1 MWKPFEIEFRVE
13 RFMRITIAAGLLL
26 ALLSVAQLS
35 LAQGTDANAHPDAS
49 VSLAKVEIDGALLF
63 RVVGVPALPANERAT
78 AVTARIEAVAA
89 DSSFKPE
96 DIVAIESDLGT
107 AIMAR
112 DVRLILVTDDDSRLE
127 GLDRKVIAE
136 VYVTRLRKAIDDW
149 RAARAPGALKSALL
163 LSLAGTVAFALAMAL
178 LVWISRRARARMQRY
193 RTRIH
198 SVGIQ
203 SFQVVRAGRIW
214 GLLSRALSVVITFA
228 YAALMFVYLDYVLRL
243 FPWTRGA
250 SIKLMSY
257 VLEPLNVLGK
267 GILNELPSLV
277 FLLVLLVV
285 IRWLLKVIHLFFAA
299 VGRAE
304 VSIDGFDPEWAEPTY
319 KIVRVLVI
327 AFALVVAYPY
337 IPGSSSDAF
346 KGISLFVGL
355 VFSLGSSSIVANI
368 LAGYMLTYRRAF
380 KVGDRVKIGDTTGIV
395 IATRMQVTHLRTF
408 KNEEVTVPNS
418 VILSSEVVNYT
429 ALAKTDGLILHT
441 TVGIGYETPWRQVE
455 AMLKEAAR
463 RTEGLQAEPAPFV
476 LQKSLGDF
484 AVTYEINAYCSNPQQ
499 IATLYTNLHRN
510 ILDVFN
516 EFGVQIMTPAYE
528 GDTPDPKVVPKDRWF
543 TAPALPETK

>member
-1 MWKPFEIEFRVE
+1 MWLD
-13 RFMRITIAAGLLL
+13 MRITAAACIAL
-26 ALLSVAQLS
+26 ALLSFSQFSFAQMADTNAS
-35 LAQGTDANAHPDAS
+35 APTAHPDAS
-49 VSLAKVEIDGALLF
+49 VSLAKVEIDGTVLF
-63 RVVGVPALPANERAT
+63 RVVGVPALPADERAA
-78 AVTARIEAVAA
+78 AVAARIEAVAA
-89 DSSFKPE
+89 DPTFKSE
-96 DIVAIESDLGT
+96 EVATVETDVGT

-112 DVRLILVTDDDSRLE
+112 DTRLILVTEDDARLE

-136 VYVTRLRKAIDDW
+136 AFAMRTRKAIDDW
-149 RAARAPGALKSALL
+149 RAARAPGALKNALL

-178 LVWISRRARARMQRY
+178 LMWISRRVRARLQRY
-193 RTRIH
+193 RARIH
-198 SVGIQ
+198 SVEIQ

-214 GLLSRALSVVITFA
+214 GLLSRTLGVAITFA
-228 YAALMFVYLDYVLRL
+228 YAALIFVYLDYVLRL
-243 FPWTRGA
+243 FPWTRSA

-257 VLEPLNVLGK
+257 VLEPLHVLGK
-267 GILNELPSLV
+267 GVLNELPSLV
-277 FLLVLLVV
+277 FLAVLFVV
-285 IRWLLKVIHLFFAA
+285 IRWLLKVIHLFFGAI
-299 VGRAE
+299 GRAE
-304 VSIDGFDPEWAEPTY
+304 VNIDGFDPEWAEPTY

-327 AFALVVAYPY
+327 AFAVVVAYPY

-380 KVGDRVKIGDTTGIV
+380 KIGDRVKIGETVGIV

-408 KNEEVTVPNS
+408 KNEEVTVPNAL
-418 VILSSEVVNYT
+418 ILSSEVVNYT
-429 ALAKTDGLILHT
+429 ALAKTEGLILHT

-463 RTEGLQAEPAPFV
+463 RTEGLQTEPAPFV

-484 AVTYEINAYCSNPQQ
+484 AVNYEINAYCSNPQM
-499 IATLYTNLHRN
+499 IATLYSNLHRN

-516 EFGVQIMTPAYE
+516 EYGVQIMTPAYE
-528 GDTPDPKVVPKDRWF
+528 GDTPDPKIVPKDRWF
-543 TAPALPETK
+543 TAPALPEAK

>member
-1 MWKPFEIEFRVE
+1 MWLD
-13 RFMRITIAAGLLL
+13 MRITAAACIAL
-26 ALLSVAQLS
+26 ALLSFSQFSFAQTADTNAS
-35 LAQGTDANAHPDAS
+35 APTAHPDAS
-49 VSLAKVEIDGALLF
+49 VSLAKVEIDGTVLF
-63 RVVGVPALPANERAT
+63 RVVGVPALPADERAA
-78 AVTARIEAVAA
+78 AVAARIEAVAA
-89 DSSFKPE
+89 DPTFKSE
-96 DIVAIESDLGT
+96 EVATVETDVGT

-112 DVRLILVTDDDSRLE
+112 DTRLILVTEDDARLE

-136 VYVTRLRKAIDDW
+136 AFAMRTRKAIDDW
-149 RAARAPGALKSALL
+149 RAARAPGALKNALL

-178 LVWISRRARARMQRY
+178 LMWISRRVRARLQRY
-193 RTRIH
+193 RARIH
-198 SVGIQ
+198 SVEIQ

-214 GLLSRALSVVITFA
+214 GLLSRTLGVAITFA
-228 YAALMFVYLDYVLRL
+228 YAALIFVYLDYVLRL

-257 VLEPLNVLGK
+257 VLEPLHVLGK
-267 GILNELPSLV
+267 GVLNELPSLV
-277 FLLVLLVV
+277 FLAVLFVV
-285 IRWLLKVIHLFFAA
+285 IRWLLKVIHLFFGAI
-299 VGRAE
+299 GRAE
-304 VSIDGFDPEWAEPTY
+304 VNIDGFDPEWAEPTY

-380 KVGDRVKIGDTTGIV
+380 KIGDRVKIGETVGIV

-408 KNEEVTVPNS
+408 KNEEVTVPNAL
-418 VILSSEVVNYT
+418 ILSSEVVNYT
-429 ALAKTDGLILHT
+429 ALAKTEGLILHT

-463 RTEGLQAEPAPFV
+463 RTEGLQTEPAPFV

-484 AVTYEINAYCSNPQQ
+484 AVNYEINAYCSNPQM
-499 IATLYTNLHRN
+499 IATLYSNLHRN

-543 TAPALPETK
+543 TAPALPDTK

>member
-1 MWKPFEIEFRVE
+1 MRLPMRV
-13 RFMRITIAAGLLL
+13 RIATGLAF
-26 ALLSVAQLS
+26 ALLSFSQLS
-35 LAQGTDANAHPDAS
+35 LAQVTETKATAPTPHPDAS
-49 VSLAKVEIDGALLF
+49 VSLAKVEIDGTTLF
-63 RVVGVPALPANERAT
+63 RVVGVPALPADERAA
-78 AVTARIEAVAA
+78 AVAARIEAVAA
-89 DSSFKPE
+89 DPHFRSE
-96 DIVAIESDLGT
+96 EVVTVETDLGT

-112 DVRLILVTDDDSRLE
+112 DTRLILVTEDDARLE

-136 VYVTRLRKAIDDW
+136 AFAMRTRKAVDDW
-149 RAARAPGALKSALL
+149 RAARAPGALENALL
-163 LSLAGTVAFALAMAL
+163 LSLAGTVAFALAFAL
-178 LVWISRRARARMQRY
+178 LVWISRRVRLRMQSY
-193 RTRIH
+193 RARIH

-203 SFQVVRAGRIW
+203 SFQVVRAGHIW
-214 GLLSRALSVVITFA
+214 GLMSRALGVVITLA
-228 YAALMFVYLDYVLRL
+228 YATLIFVYLDYVLRL

-250 SIKLMSY
+250 SIELLSY

-277 FLLVLLVV
+277 FLAVLFVV
-285 IRWLLKVIHLFFAA
+285 IRWLLKVIHLFFGA

-304 VSIDGFDPEWAEPTY
+304 VSFDGFDPEWAEPTY

-380 KVGDRVKIGDTTGIV
+380 KIGDRVKIGNMLGIV

-418 VILSSEVVNYT
+418 LILSSEVMNYT
-429 ALAKTDGLILHT
+429 ALAKTEGLILHT

-463 RTEGLQAEPAPFV
+463 RTEGLQTEPAPFV

-484 AVTYEINAYCSNPQQ
+484 AVTYELNAYCANPQM
-499 IATLYTNLHRN
+499 IAMLYTNLHRN

-528 GDTPDPKVVPKDRWF
+528 GDTPEPKIVPKDRWF
-543 TAPALPETK
+543 AAPALPESK

>member
-1 MWKPFEIEFRVE
+1 MWLD
-13 RFMRITIAAGLLL
+13 MRITAAACIAL
-26 ALLSVAQLS
+26 ALLSFSQFSFAQTADTNAS
-35 LAQGTDANAHPDAS
+35 APTAHPDAS
-49 VSLAKVEIDGALLF
+49 VSLAKVEIDGTVLF
-63 RVVGVPALPANERAT
+63 RVVGVPALPADERAA
-78 AVTARIEAVAA
+78 AVAARIEAVAA
-89 DSSFKPE
+89 DPTFKSE
-96 DIVAIESDLGT
+96 EVATVETDVGT

-112 DVRLILVTDDDSRLE
+112 DTRLILVTEDDARLE

-136 VYVTRLRKAIDDW
+136 AFAMRTRKAIDDW
-149 RAARAPGALKSALL
+149 RAARAPGALKNALL

-178 LVWISRRARARMQRY
+178 LMWISRRVRARLQRY
-193 RTRIH
+193 RARIH
-198 SVGIQ
+198 SVEIQ

-214 GLLSRALSVVITFA
+214 GLLSRTLGVAITFA
-228 YAALMFVYLDYVLRL
+228 YAALIFVYLDYVLRL

-257 VLEPLNVLGK
+257 VLEPLHVLGK
-267 GILNELPSLV
+267 GVLNELPSLV
-277 FLLVLLVV
+277 FLAVLFVV
-285 IRWLLKVIHLFFAA
+285 IRWLLKVIHLFFGAI
-299 VGRAE
+299 GRAE
-304 VSIDGFDPEWAEPTY
+304 VNIGGFDPEWAEPTY

-380 KVGDRVKIGDTTGIV
+380 KIGDRVKIGETVGIV

-408 KNEEVTVPNS
+408 KNEEVTVPNAL
-418 VILSSEVVNYT
+418 ILSSEVVNYT
-429 ALAKTDGLILHT
+429 ALAKTEGLILHT

-463 RTEGLQAEPAPFV
+463 RTEGLQTEPAPFV

-484 AVTYEINAYCSNPQQ
+484 AVNYEINAYCSNPQM
-499 IATLYTNLHRN
+499 IATLYSNLHRN

-543 TAPALPETK
+543 TAPALPDTK